1 MTLLL
6 VLLRAVQRDTLLLRG
21 PQPDLPPPL
30 HLPFLQ
36 VAGEVDVLYQ
46 TRIQKERF
54 EDLRDYEK
62 AKGEGAGLG
71 LHAG

>member
-1 MTLLL
+1 
-6 VLLRAVQRDTLLLRG
+6 
-21 PQPDLPPPL
+21 
-30 HLPFLQ
+30 

-62 AKGEGAGLG
+62 AKGEGAGRGWHCL
-71 LHAG
+71 